1 MVLAAT
7 TRNGVGIEPVSKYLR
22 NLKTEHT
29 RKNYVGGLKKFFQFL
44 EYPDAPIR
52 RPRDEWSRNDDEV
65 IASWDV
71 LGLEYLTLLRNGD
84 RSAADDLIGFI
95 GQMNREGFAPSTVHN
110 ARTAVTGF
118 FEENGIE
125 LSRLEERVVRKRLP
139 KATTVATER
148 PITMEILQKFLPY
161 MRTPYRAVAHVMLAT
176 GGRADEVLQLR
187 DQDVDLD
194 ATPAR
199 VNFRRE
205 TTKTKKARFSFLTP
219 EAVGAV
225 RLWLQVRD
233 DYLETAR
240 ARVRCLHIAKYGEE
254 RVKSDRLFPF
264 AETAF
269 LKNWRNALKKA
280 DLYERCEETGRA
292 TIHPHGL
299 RKYFR
304 TYFGAA
310 AGVDVA
316 EVLMGHQG
324 YLTGAYV
331 RLTEEDLAAAY
342 EAHAYILTIGHGSGG
357 DLVRKVADLEAR
369 NEVLEQRLRE
379 MLLFEDERKSATE
392 QIWSDPRF
400 KALEDAVR
408 RAQSEAL
415 KQ

>member
-7 TRNGVGIEPVSKYLR
+7 TRNGVGIDPVSKFLR

-29 RKNYVGGLKKFFQFL
+29 RKNYVGGLKKFFQYL
-44 EYPDAPIR
+44 EYPDAQLK

-65 IASWDV
+65 IAAWDA
-71 LGLEYLTLLRNGD
+71 LGVEYLSLLRNGD
-84 RSAADDLIGFI
+84 RSAADDLVDFI
-95 GQMNREGFAPSTVHN
+95 GQMNREGFAPSTVHS
-110 ARTAVTGF
+110 ARAAVAGF
-118 FEENGIE
+118 FEANGIE
-125 LSRLEERVVRKRLP
+125 LSRLEDKVIRKRLP
-139 KATTVATER
+139 KAATVAKEQA
-148 PITMEILQKFLPY
+148 ITMDHLRAFLPY
-161 MRTPYRAVAHVMLAT
+161 MRTPYQAVAYVMLAT

-187 DQDVDLD
+187 DRDVDLD

-199 VNFRRE
+199 VDFRRE
-205 TTKTKKARFSFLTP
+205 TTKTKKARFSYLTP

-225 RLWLQVRD
+225 RLWLQVREE
-233 DYLETAR
+233 YLRTAR
-240 ARVRCLHIAKYGEE
+240 ARTEPLRATKHGEE
-254 RVKSDRLFPF
+254 KTTDDRLFPF
-264 AETAF
+264 AETSF
-269 LKNWRNALKKA
+269 LKNWRNALRKA

-331 RLTEEDLAAAY
+331 RLSEKDLAAAY
-342 EAHAYILTIGHGSGG
+342 MANVYVITVSQGGGG

-369 NEVLEQRLRE
+369 NEALEQKLRQVE
-379 MLLFEDERKSATE
+379 LHFDERKSATE

-400 KALEDAVR
+400 RAEFEDMMQ
-408 RAQSEAL
+408 RAQARAG
-415 KQ
+415 